1 MRVTRPGSELAER
14 SIVKTVKT
22 FSTELEAN
30 VAKIELD
37 AAGVPSVIVGIG
49 VAMEG
54 GAAGVQV
61 LVPDHALE
69 AALEVLDN
77 HPK

>member
-1 MRVTRPGSELAER
+1 
-14 SIVKTVKT
+14 VKTVKT

-30 VAKIELD
+30 LAKIALE
-37 AAGVPSVIVGIG
+37 AAGVPSVVVGIG

-61 LVPDHALE
+61 LVPEHSVE
-69 AALEVLDN
+69 AALRVLDDR
-77 HPK
+77 PK

>member
-1 MRVTRPGSELAER
+1 LRLILAER
-14 SIVKTVKT
+14 SIMKTVKT

-30 VAKIELD
+30 LAKIELE
-37 AAGVPSVIVGIG
+37 AVGLPAIVVGIG

-61 LVPDHALE
+61 LVPDHSVE
-69 AALEVLDN
+69 AALKVLDH